1 MRINLVLSHIFND
14 LFRLENIRSE
24 FHWINNQANLLKT
37 MGLVYKQRL
46 ETRSSDLAKAETE
59 VSHPKHY
66 VVFFHFYD
74 GVGDMDENLIHIPGK
89 HKQLLERPN
98 SCCALMGKK
107 RSPMGGS

>member
-1 MRINLVLSHIFND
+1 LGINLVLRHIFNN

-24 FHWINNQANLLKT
+24 FHWINNQANVLKT

-66 VVFFHFYD
+66 VVFFHFCHD
-74 GVGDMDENLIHIPGK
+74 GVGDIGLGLCVSEFYFIL
-89 HKQLLERPN
+89 
-98 SCCALMGKK
+98 
-107 RSPMGGS
+107 